1 MFNICFLKGR
11 GALLTAFANVC
22 GVQSPTMINFKLPAC
37 HPLSHKTPDN
47 LTVGS
52 YEPV

>member
-22 GVQSPTMINFKLPAC
+22 GVNIPARANFKQ
-37 HPLSHKTPDN
+37 
-47 LTVGS
+47 
-52 YEPV
+52 